1 VNNGETAGPQT
12 ATITYD
18 TSNDTISTP
27 AFAVISYTR
36 TAGFTADDTA
46 GASFQS
52 AFPSPFDLN
61 RYFTPGTTCSDE
73 ESGLGKIV
81 LVADFTPY
89 DALSANYLASWAGTG
104 VVITPFGSLSTAA
117 ANIIRNYGIG
127 TVYIVGGT
135 AAVSQAVQNQ
145 LQGMQAYCEGGTTPD
160 NGSTGAPVNLSVVR
174 VAGTTAAETSSLVSQ
189 FPGANN
195 VGDECATP
203 GAYPNTFNDTT
214 GKSSASGPAATGC
227 FTTAIVATDFTFQ
240 DSLGGG
246 PLSYTDSL
254 PTILTDQSG
263 LSNSAADALVNL
275 GIQQVYLL
283 GGPGAVSDAVVTSIQ
298 NLGIS
303 VLRIAGL
310 TYGDTSVEL
319 ARFELANQTS
329 GNTPVTE
336 GLDIGT
342 PSAIGSSRGDFY
354 TDALTS
360 AAALS
365 DEADGIDCDC
375 DFNPLVLTQ
384 DTSTVGS
391 SVDQFLKDAGNTAT
405 TPLGSN
411 VWALQ
416 VFGGTLAQTPALVQQ
431 ELNDI
436 ATG

>member
-1 VNNGETAGPQT
+1 
-12 ATITYD
+12 
-18 TSNDTISTP
+18 
-27 AFAVISYTR
+27 
-36 TAGFTADDTA
+36 
-46 GASFQS
+46 
-52 AFPSPFDLN
+52 
-61 RYFTPGTTCSDE
+61 
-73 ESGLGKIV
+73 
-81 LVADFTPY
+81 
-89 DALSANYLASWAGTG
+89 
-104 VVITPFGSLSTAA
+104 
-117 ANIIRNYGIG
+117 
-127 TVYIVGGT
+127 
-135 AAVSQAVQNQ
+135 
-145 LQGMQAYCEGGTTPD
+145 
-160 NGSTGAPVNLSVVR
+160 
-174 VAGTTAAETSSLVSQ
+174 
-189 FPGANN
+189 
-195 VGDECATP
+195 
-203 GAYPNTFNDTT
+203 
-214 GKSSASGPAATGC
+214 
-227 FTTAIVATDFTFQ
+227 
-240 DSLGGG
+240 
-246 PLSYTDSL
+246 
-254 PTILTDQSG
+254 
-263 LSNSAADALVNL
+263 L